1 MKGERG
7 QPMKDTRKLVKV
19 VRKPPVPLPE
29 VNGDDQTNETEG
41 DDTAKTPTP
50 ETEDRKKYNNIIKL
64 ISQELNQEIGDRPT
78 LLEIPK
84 PRFVRPLTS
93 K

>member
-1 MKGERG
+1 MKN
-7 QPMKDTRKLVKV
+7 THKLVKV

-29 VNGDDQTNETEG
+29 VSGDDQTKEADV
-41 DDTAKTPTP
+41 DDTATTSTP

-64 ISQELNQEIGDRPT
+64 ISGELDQEIGDRPT

-84 PRFVRPLTS
+84 PRFVR
-93 K
+93 